1 MWSKKTGSGA
11 ISTSYE
17 KNSSLLYAHQT
28 ASITQIEER
37 ATTLYRG
44 LTQSA
49 AEALVTSL
57 YKDETKAV
65 FYYGQ
70 TSSVS
75 ESVITAVEGTKTNA
89 RAERADES
97 NQWQVT
103 AETTTYSVSA
113 DANYWKTSPVATV
126 TISESGQFS
135 KTFVG
140 YWFKN
145 GTIVTNTDGSVSYW
159 ATNIVKVYQKEE
171 TVVQSVRSST
181 KGTNTST
188 AEGVYYLQNLDKNG
202 GLSIKNGTRI
212 TVAYQSLSNG
222 RGWVNTTTTTTF
234 SVEEVS
240 AYS

>member
-1 MWSKKTGSGA
+1 MWSDKTESGK

-17 KNSSLLYAHQT
+17 KNSSLAYAHPT
-28 ASITQIEER
+28 APITQIEER
-37 ATTLYRG
+37 KTTLYRG

-49 AEALVTSL
+49 AEDLVTSL
-57 YKDETKAV
+57 YSDTTKAV

-70 TSSVS
+70 TDDVS
-75 ESVITAVEGTKTNA
+75 ESVITAVEGSKTNA

-103 AETTTYSVSA
+103 AEETTYSVVA
-113 DANYWKTSPVATV
+113 DANYWKTSPAASV
-126 TISESGQFS
+126 TMSESGQFS

-140 YWFKN
+140 YWFRN
-145 GTIVTNTDGSVSYW
+145 GTIVINKDGSISYW
-159 ATNIVKVYQKEE
+159 ATDIVKVYQKEK
-171 TVVQSVRSST
+171 TVVQSVRSSK
-181 KGTNTST
+181 KGEDTST
-188 AEGVYYLQNLDKNG
+188 AEGIYYLQNLDKNG